1 MKITVVIPAYN
12 AAKTI
17 GVTLAAAAAID
28 WPDKEI
34 IVVDDGSADD
44 TAGVAGRFHG
54 VMVIRQNNGGPAKA
68 RNTGW
73 RAASGEVVFFT
84 DADCVPHR
92 DVLSA
97 LAPHFADPAVAGA
110 GGTYGIANGERLL
123 SRLIH
128 AEIVARHAR
137 MAGDVDFLGS
147 FNCAF
152 RRAALEKTGGFDET
166 FLAASGEDNDLSYR
180 MVKTGSRLIFDRR
193 AVVAHFHETSLA
205 KYLRTQYRHGIWRM
219 KIYRNHRGM
228 MKGDAYAGKA
238 DLAQPPLAL
247 LLLCGLPL
255 PLLLPAWWPLY
266 GLLLAVYILLQF
278 PLPLSLM
285 RIAGWEAL
293 LLTPVTFLRGF
304 ARGLGLAAGTA
315 RFLI

>member
-1 MKITVVIPAYN
+1 MKISVVIPAYN

-17 GVTLAAAAAID
+17 GATLTAAAAID

-44 TAGVAGRFHG
+44 TAAVAGRFPG
-54 VMVIRQNNGGPAKA
+54 VTVIRQDNGGPAKA
-68 RNTGW
+68 RNAGW

-84 DADCVPHR
+84 DSDCVPHP

-110 GGTYGIANGERLL
+110 GGTYDIANRESLL
-123 SRLIH
+123 ARLIH
-128 AEIVARHAR
+128 LEILARHAN

-152 RRAALEKTGGFDET
+152 RRNALEKTGGFDET
-166 FLAASGEDNDLSYR
+166 YRAASGEDNDLSYR
-180 MVKTGSRLIFDRR
+180 VLKLGSRLVFDPR
-193 AVVAHFHETSLA
+193 AVVAHFHETSLV

-219 KIYRNHRGM
+219 KLYRSHRDM
-228 MKGDAYAGKA
+228 MRGDAYAGMA

-247 LLLCGLPL
+247 ALMGGL
-255 PLLLPAWWPLY
+255 PLLLFPGWRPLY
-266 GLLLAVYILLQF
+266 GSLLALYILMQF
-278 PLPLSLM
+278 PLPLSLV
-285 RIAGWEAL
+285 RVAGWETLPMA
-293 LLTPVTFLRGF
+293 PVTFLRGF
-304 ARGLGLAAGTA
+304 ARGLGLAVGAV
-315 RFLI
+315 RFGV

>member
-1 MKITVVIPAYN
+1 MKISVVIPAYN

-17 GVTLAAAAAID
+17 GATLTAATAID

-44 TAGVAGRFHG
+44 TADVAGHFSG
-54 VMVIRQNNGGPAKA
+54 VRVIRQNNGGPAKA
-68 RNTGW
+68 RNAGW

-84 DADCVPHR
+84 DSDCVPHP
-92 DVLSA
+92 DVLAA

-110 GGTYGIANGERLL
+110 GGTYDIANRESLL

-128 AEIVARHAR
+128 VEILARHAR

-152 RRAALEKTGGFDET
+152 RRATLEKTGGFDET
-166 FLAASGEDNDLSYR
+166 YRAASGEDNDLSYR
-180 MVKTGSRLIFDRR
+180 ILKLGKRLVFDRR
-193 AVVAHFHETSLA
+193 AAVAHFHETSLT

-219 KIYRNHRGM
+219 KLYQNHRDM
-228 MKGDAYAGKA
+228 MKGDAYAGMT

-247 LLLCGLPL
+247 LLIAGF
-255 PLLLPAWWPLY
+255 PLLLIPAWRPLY
-266 GLLLAVYILLQF
+266 GPLLALYILLQL
-278 PLPLSLM
+278 PLPLSLV
-285 RIAGWEAL
+285 RNAGGEAL
-293 LLTPVTFLRGF
+293 LLAPVTFLRGF
-304 ARGLGLAAGTA
+304 ARGLGLAAGAA
-315 RFLI
+315 RFGV